1 MSLQSVL
8 EQIGLSKKETATY
21 LAVLELGQASALRI
35 AHKAGIKRPTTY
47 VTLASLQG
55 KKLVHAIPKGSTT
68 LFEATD
74 PERILNTLNEQTMAF
89 RQILPELRSIL
100 NAVPNKP
107 KVRFYEGKKNINALY
122 LDEIFHTKEIIG
134 ITSMATLRTI
144 FSHEEILAFIR
155 AMASHGTRMRELL
168 DGSSEA
174 HLYAQEKERV
184 TGHRDAKILPPAM
197 HFPIDLLIYNNRV
210 ALISFKNLIA
220 VVIEDGTIAHAQ
232 TLLLEFLWNSL
243 PDFAS

>member
-1 MSLQSVL
+1 MALENVL

-47 VTLASLQG
+47 VILASLQE
-55 KKLVHAIPKGSTT
+55 KKLVQAIPKGSTT

-74 PERILNTLNEQTMAF
+74 PERILNSLNEQTMAF

-122 LDEIFHTKEIIG
+122 LDEIFHAKEIIG
-134 ITSMATLRTI
+134 TTSMATLRRV
-144 FSHEEILAFIR
+144 FSHEETSAFLET
-155 AMASHGTRMRELL
+155 MARHGTRLRELL
-168 DGSSEA
+168 DASHETQSYIA
-174 HLYAQEKERV
+174 EKERI
-184 TGHRDAKILPPAM
+184 TGHCEAKILPATM
-197 HFPIDLLIYNNRV
+197 RFPIDLLVYNNRV

-220 VVIEDGTIAHAQ
+220 VVIEDGTIAEAVK
-232 TLLLEFLWNSL
+232 LLLEFLWNPL
-243 PDFAS
+243 PDSAL